1 MDLWIAS
8 LMKTKR
14 EQACGDLLVI
24 KLFASNYAR
33 DLILSFKNISSLTAK
48 SITIAEDVS
57 KFSQES
63 GEEGE
68 LKYFQAT
75 VSYVFI
81 FLIIKGYSLRTPKN
95 IASAL
100 F

>member
-1 MDLWIAS
+1 MDFWIAS

>member
-1 MDLWIAS
+1 L
-8 LMKTKR
+8 R
-14 EQACGDLLVI
+14 VI
-24 KLFASNYAR
+24 IQ

-63 GEEGE
+63 GEEDE

-81 FLIIKGYSLRTPKN
+81 FLIIKGYSLRTLKN